1 MSCLPQIDD
10 AAKLYEDTE
19 SWTFEHC
26 WNILRHEPKWNDK
39 MIEIDTVGTGT
50 RVNQRVPVDAAAEPM
65 PGENADNTARPE
77 GRDNAKKRKARACAQ
92 DSQSSAAIEVL
103 SAMNARGQLKDDKE
117 DTQMAQILERKD
129 AKIQLQQ
136 NLIAMQ
142 REDME
147 KRYEIE
153 KEKLVLNREDLE
165 LRKENTKVEML
176 KAEAHFMGQDLDKL
190 APHLREYY
198 LTIQREIME
207 RHGIRSAPP
216 GSTSQ

>member
-26 WNILRHEPKWNDK
+26 WKILRHEPKWNDK
-39 MIEIDTVGTGT
+39 MIEIGMVGTGT

-117 DTQMAQILERKD
+117 DTQMAQILEMKD

-142 REDME
+142 
-147 KRYEIE
+147 
-153 KEKLVLNREDLE
+153 
-165 LRKENTKVEML
+165 
-176 KAEAHFMGQDLDKL
+176 
-190 APHLREYY
+190 
-198 LTIQREIME
+198 
-207 RHGIRSAPP
+207 
-216 GSTSQ
+216 